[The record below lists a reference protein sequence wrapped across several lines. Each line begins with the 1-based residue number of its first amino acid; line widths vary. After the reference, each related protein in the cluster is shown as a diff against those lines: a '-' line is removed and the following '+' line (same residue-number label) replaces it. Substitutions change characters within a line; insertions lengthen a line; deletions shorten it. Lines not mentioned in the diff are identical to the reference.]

1 MEKGFLFLTAIH
13 HCSHDVCIKSEV
25 SMLNPPAHEGAP
37 LPTDESFIRW
47 SERLQSSDQR
57 AFSEL
62 FEAMHVALLRYAWRF
77 TGEHEAARDIVQD
90 AFLKLWQI
98 RVNVDPKRSLKAL
111 LYTMVRNLALNHKR
125 AAQHTN
131 GAFPEHDLYDKA
143 PSADQQVEASM
154 LDERLRLFIEQMPD
168 RRREAF
174 MLSRFEG
181 LSHEEIAQV
190 MNLTPRTVNTHIVL
204 ALKDL
209 RNRLGALQA
218 DRPV

>member
-1 MEKGFLFLTAIH
+1 M
-13 HCSHDVCIKSEV
+13 S
-25 SMLNPPAHEGAP
+25 NPPAPQGAL
-37 LPTDESFIRW
+37 LPSDDSFIRW
-47 SERLQSSDQR
+47 SERLQSSDQH

-62 FEAMHVALLRYAWRF
+62 FEAMHVVLLRYAWRF
-77 TGEHEAARDIVQD
+77 TGEQEAARDIVQD
-90 AFLKLWQI
+90 AFLKLWLI
-98 RVNVDPKRSLKAL
+98 RAEIDPQRSLKAL

-125 AAQHTN
+125 AALHTS
-131 GAFPEHDLYDKA
+131 GVFPEHDLHDRA
-143 PSADQQVEASM
+143 PAADLLVEASM
-154 LDERLRLFIEQMPD
+154 LGDRLRLYIEQMPE

-209 RNRLGALQA
+209 RNRLGALQL
-218 DRPV
+218 DRPL

>member
-1 MEKGFLFLTAIH
+1 M
-13 HCSHDVCIKSEV
+13 S
-25 SMLNPPAHEGAP
+25 NPPTPKGAL
-37 LPTDESFIRW
+37 LPSDDSFIRW
-47 SERLQSSDQR
+47 SERLQSSDQH

-62 FEAMHVALLRYAWRF
+62 FEAMHVVLLRYAWRF
-77 TGEHEAARDIVQD
+77 TGEQEAARDIVQD
-90 AFLKLWQI
+90 AFLKLWLI
-98 RVNVDPKRSLKAL
+98 RAEIDPQRSLKAL

-125 AAQHTN
+125 AALHTS
-131 GAFPEHDLYDKA
+131 GVFPEHDLHDRA
-143 PSADQQVEASM
+143 PAADLLVEASM
-154 LDERLRLFIEQMPD
+154 LGDRLRLYIEQMPE

-209 RNRLGALQA
+209 RNRLGALQL
-218 DRPV
+218 DRPL

>member
-1 MEKGFLFLTAIH
+1 
-13 HCSHDVCIKSEV
+13 
-25 SMLNPPAHEGAP
+25 MLNPPAHEGAP
-37 LPTDESFIRW
+37 LPPDDSFIRW

-77 TGEHEAARDIVQD
+77 TGEQEAARDIVQD

-98 RVNVDPKRSLKAL
+98 RENVDPKRSLKAL
-111 LYTMVRNLALNHKR
+111 LYTMVRNLSLNHKR

-131 GAFPEHDLYDKA
+131 GVFPEHDLYDQA
-143 PSADQQVEASM
+143 PAADQQVEASM
-154 LDERLRLFIEQMPD
+154 LDERLRQFIEQMPE

-174 MLSRFEG
+174 MLSRFGG

-209 RNRLGALQA
+209 RNRLSVLQP

>member
-1 MEKGFLFLTAIH
+1 MF
-13 HCSHDVCIKSEV
+13 
-25 SMLNPPAHEGAP
+25 NPPAHEGAP
-37 LPTDESFIRW
+37 LPTDDSFIRW

-77 TGEHEAARDIVQD
+77 TGDQEAARDIVQD
-90 AFLKLWQI
+90 AFLKLWLI
-98 RVNVDPKRSLKAL
+98 RTDVDPKRSLKAL

-131 GAFPEHDLYDKA
+131 GAFPEHDLYDPA
-143 PSADQQVEASM
+143 PAADQQVEASM
-154 LDERLRLFIEQMPD
+154 LDERLRQFIEQMPN

-174 MLSRFEG
+174 MLSRYEG
-181 LSHEEIAQV
+181 LSHEEIAHV

-209 RNRLGALQA
+209 RKRLSVLQP
-218 DRPV
+218 DRSL

>member
-1 MEKGFLFLTAIH
+1 MSNPLANKGAALP
-13 HCSHDVCIKSEV
+13 SE
-25 SMLNPPAHEGAP
+25 
-37 LPTDESFIRW
+37 DSFTHW

-62 FEAMHVALLRYAWRF
+62 FQAMNTVLLRYAWRF
-77 TGEHEAARDIVQD
+77 TGNQEAARDIVQD

-98 RVNVDPKRSLKAL
+98 REDVDPARSLKAL
-111 LYTMVRNLALNHKR
+111 LYTMVRNLALNYKR

-131 GAFPEHDLYDKA
+131 GVLPEHDLHDHA
-143 PSADQQVEASM
+143 PSADQKVGAS
-154 LDERLRLFIEQMPD
+154 LLHDRLHQYIDEMPA

-181 LSHEEIAQV
+181 LSHEEIAAV
-190 MNLTPRTVNTHIVL
+190 MGLTPRTVNTHIVL

-209 RNRLGALQA
+209 RKRLRALQP
-218 DRPV
+218 DRMP

>member
-1 MEKGFLFLTAIH
+1 
-13 HCSHDVCIKSEV
+13 
-25 SMLNPPAHEGAP
+25 MLNPPANQAAP
-37 LPTDESFIRW
+37 LPSDDSFAQW
-47 SERLQSSDQR
+47 SRRLQSSDQR

-62 FEAMHVALLRYAWRF
+62 FEAMHTVLLRYAWRF
-77 TGEHEAARDIVQD
+77 TGEQEGARDIVQD

-98 RVNVDPKRSLKAL
+98 RQEIDPKRSLKAL
-111 LYTMVRNLALNHKR
+111 LYTMVRNLALNHRR

-131 GAFPEHDLYDKA
+131 GLFPEDDLHDLA
-143 PSADQQVEASM
+143 PPADQTVEAV
-154 LDERLRLFIEQMPD
+154 LLQQRLRRFIQEMPE

-190 MNLTPRTVNTHIVL
+190 LYLTPRSVNTHIVL

-209 RNRLGALQA
+209 RKRLGALEP
-218 DRPV
+218 DRTT

>member
-1 MEKGFLFLTAIH
+1 MP
-13 HCSHDVCIKSEV
+13 SD
-25 SMLNPPAHEGAP
+25 
-37 LPTDESFIRW
+37 DSFTRW

-62 FEAMHVALLRYAWRF
+62 FEAMHVALLRYAWRY
-77 TGEHEAARDIVQD
+77 TGEQEAARDIVQD

-98 RVNVDPKRSLKAL
+98 RSDVDPNRSLKAL

-131 GAFPEHDLYDKA
+131 NVLPDYDLHDQSPA
-143 PSADQQVEASM
+143 ADQQIEAS
-154 LDERLRLFIEQMPD
+154 LLNERLRRFIAQMPE

-181 LSHEEIAQV
+181 LNHEEIAQV

-209 RNRLGALQA
+209 RSRLGALQT
-218 DRPV
+218 DRPI

>member
-1 MEKGFLFLTAIH
+1 MF
-13 HCSHDVCIKSEV
+13 
-25 SMLNPPAHEGAP
+25 NPPAHEGAP
-37 LPTDESFIRW
+37 LPTEDSFIRW

-77 TGEHEAARDIVQD
+77 TGEQEAARDIVQD
-90 AFLKLWQI
+90 AFLKLWLI
-98 RVNVDPKRSLKAL
+98 RTDVDPKRSLKAL

-131 GAFPEHDLYDKA
+131 GAFPEHDLYDPA
-143 PSADQQVEASM
+143 PTADQQVEASM
-154 LDERLRLFIEQMPD
+154 LDQRLRQFIEQMPA

-174 MLSRFEG
+174 MLSRYEG
-181 LSHEEIAQV
+181 LSHEEIAHV

-209 RNRLGALQA
+209 RNRLGALQP

>member
-1 MEKGFLFLTAIH
+1 
-13 HCSHDVCIKSEV
+13 
-25 SMLNPPAHEGAP
+25 
-37 LPTDESFIRW
+37 
-47 SERLQSSDQR
+47 
-57 AFSEL
+57 
-62 FEAMHVALLRYAWRF
+62 MHVVLLRYAWRF
-77 TGEHEAARDIVQD
+77 TGEQEAARDIVQD

-98 RVNVDPKRSLKAL
+98 RADIDPQRSLKAL

-125 AAQHTN
+125 AAQHTS
-131 GAFPEHDLYDKA
+131 GVFPEHDLRDHA
-143 PSADQQVEASM
+143 PAADLLVEASM
-154 LDERLRLFIEQMPD
+154 LGDRLRLYIEQMPE

-209 RNRLGALQA
+209 RNRLGALQP
-218 DRPV
+218 DRPL

>member
-1 MEKGFLFLTAIH
+1 MP
-13 HCSHDVCIKSEV
+13 
-25 SMLNPPAHEGAP
+25 NPLSNQGAA
-37 LPTDESFIRW
+37 LPSDASFTRW

-62 FEAMHVALLRYAWRF
+62 FEAMHTTLLRYAWRY
-77 TGEHEAARDIVQD
+77 TNDREAARDVVQD

-98 RVNVDPKRSLKAL
+98 REDVDPAKSLKAL
-111 LYTMVRNLALNHKR
+111 LYTIVRNLSLNHKR
-125 AAQHTN
+125 SAQHTN
-131 GAFPEHDLYDKA
+131 GILPEYDLHDRS
-143 PSADQQVEASM
+143 PSADQRVEAS
-154 LDERLRLFIEQMPD
+154 LLNERLRRFIEEMPE

-174 MLSRFEG
+174 MLSRYEG

-209 RNRLGALQA
+209 RNRLGALEPN
-218 DRPV
+218 RVR

>member
-1 MEKGFLFLTAIH
+1 
-13 HCSHDVCIKSEV
+13 
-25 SMLNPPAHEGAP
+25 P
-37 LPTDESFIRW
+37 LPSEDSFSHW

-62 FEAMHVALLRYAWRF
+62 FEAMHVVLLRYAWRF
-77 TGEHEAARDIVQD
+77 TGEQEAARDIVQD

-98 RVNVDPKRSLKAL
+98 REKIDPQRSLKAL
-111 LYTMVRNLALNHKR
+111 LYTMVRNLALNHNR
-125 AAQHTN
+125 AAQHTS
-131 GAFPEHDLYDKA
+131 GVFPEHDLHDQA
-143 PSADQQVEASM
+143 PSADQQVDASL
-154 LDERLRLFIEQMPD
+154 LDEQLRGFIGQMPT

-209 RNRLGALQA
+209 RKHMRALQP
-218 DRPV
+218 DRTP

>member
-1 MEKGFLFLTAIH
+1 
-13 HCSHDVCIKSEV
+13 
-25 SMLNPPAHEGAP
+25 MLNPLAHEGAP
-37 LPTDESFIRW
+37 LPTDDSFIRW

-77 TGEHEAARDIVQD
+77 TGEQEAARDIVQD

-131 GAFPEHDLYDKA
+131 GAFPEHDLYDQA
-143 PSADQQVEASM
+143 PAADQQVEASM
-154 LDERLRLFIEQMPD
+154 LNDRLRLIIEQMPD

>member
-1 MEKGFLFLTAIH
+1 M
-13 HCSHDVCIKSEV
+13 S
-25 SMLNPPAHEGAP
+25 NPPAHQKAL
-37 LPTDESFIRW
+37 LPSDDSFIRW

-57 AFSEL
+57 AYSEL
-62 FEAMHVALLRYAWRF
+62 FEAMHVVLLRYAWRF
-77 TGEHEAARDIVQD
+77 TGDQEAARDIVQD

-98 RVNVDPKRSLKAL
+98 RADVDPKRSLKAL
-111 LYTMVRNLALNHKR
+111 LYTMVRNLALNYKR
-125 AAQHTN
+125 AAQHTS
-131 GAFPEHDLYDKA
+131 GVFPEHDLHDRA
-143 PSADQQVEASM
+143 PTADQQLEASI
-154 LDERLRLFIEQMPD
+154 LGDRLRLYIDQMPE

-209 RNRLGALQA
+209 RKRLGVLQP
-218 DRPV
+218 DRSL

>member
-1 MEKGFLFLTAIH
+1 M
-13 HCSHDVCIKSEV
+13 S
-25 SMLNPPAHEGAP
+25 NPPAPKGAF
-37 LPTDESFIRW
+37 LPSDDSFIRW

-77 TGEHEAARDIVQD
+77 TGDQEAARDIVQD
-90 AFLKLWQI
+90 AFLKLWLI
-98 RVNVDPKRSLKAL
+98 RTDVDPKRSLKAL

-131 GAFPEHDLYDKA
+131 GAFPEHDLYDPA
-143 PSADQQVEASM
+143 PPADQQVEALM
-154 LDERLRLFIEQMPD
+154 LDQRLRQFIEQMPV

-174 MLSRFEG
+174 MLSRYEG
-181 LSHEEIAQV
+181 LSHEEIAHV

-209 RNRLGALQA
+209 RKRLGVLQP
-218 DRPV
+218 DRSL

>member
-1 MEKGFLFLTAIH
+1 ML
-13 HCSHDVCIKSEV
+13 KSSAQQE
-25 SMLNPPAHEGAP
+25 AP
-37 LPTDESFIRW
+37 LPSEDSFIRW

-62 FEAMHVALLRYAWRF
+62 FEAMHVVLLRYAWRY
-77 TGEHEAARDIVQD
+77 TGEQEAARDIVQD

-98 RVNVDPKRSLKAL
+98 RTNVDPKRSLKAL

-131 GAFPEHDLYDKA
+131 GVLPEHELFDQA
-143 PSADQQVEASM
+143 PAADQQFEALM
-154 LDERLRLFIEQMPD
+154 LGERLRQFIEQMPD

-174 MLSRFEG
+174 MLSRYEG

-209 RNRLGALQA
+209 RNRLGALQP
-218 DRPV
+218 DRPL

>member
-1 MEKGFLFLTAIH
+1 M
-13 HCSHDVCIKSEV
+13 S
-25 SMLNPPAHEGAP
+25 NPPAPQGAL
-37 LPTDESFIRW
+37 LPSDDSFIRW

-62 FEAMHVALLRYAWRF
+62 FEAMHVVLLRYAWRF
-77 TGEHEAARDIVQD
+77 TGEQEAARDIVQD
-90 AFLKLWQI
+90 AFLKLWLI
-98 RVNVDPKRSLKAL
+98 RAEIDPQRSLKAL

-125 AAQHTN
+125 AALHTS
-131 GAFPEHDLYDKA
+131 GVFPEHDLHDRA
-143 PSADQQVEASM
+143 PAADLLVEASM
-154 LDERLRLFIEQMPD
+154 LGDRLRLYIEQMPE

-209 RNRLGALQA
+209 RNRLGALQP
-218 DRPV
+218 DRLL

>member
-1 MEKGFLFLTAIH
+1 MP
-13 HCSHDVCIKSEV
+13 SD
-25 SMLNPPAHEGAP
+25 
-37 LPTDESFIRW
+37 DSFIRW

-57 AFSEL
+57 AYSEL
-62 FEAMHVALLRYAWRF
+62 FEAMHVVLLRYAWRF
-77 TGEHEAARDIVQD
+77 TGEQEAARDIVQD

-98 RVNVDPKRSLKAL
+98 RAEVDPQRSLKAL

-125 AAQHTN
+125 AALHTS
-131 GAFPEHDLYDKA
+131 GVFPEHDLHDRA
-143 PSADQQVEASM
+143 PAADLLVEASM
-154 LDERLRLFIEQMPD
+154 LGDRLRLYIEQMPE

-209 RNRLGALQA
+209 RNRLGALQL
-218 DRPV
+218 DRPL

>member
-1 MEKGFLFLTAIH
+1 MFN
-13 HCSHDVCIKSEV
+13 S
-25 SMLNPPAHEGAP
+25 PAHEGAP
-37 LPTDESFIRW
+37 LPTDDSFIRW

-77 TGEHEAARDIVQD
+77 TGEQEAARDIVQD
-90 AFLKLWQI
+90 AFLKLWLI
-98 RVNVDPKRSLKAL
+98 RTDVDPKRSLKAL

-131 GAFPEHDLYDKA
+131 GAFPEHDLYDPA
-143 PSADQQVEASM
+143 PAADQQVEASM
-154 LDERLRLFIEQMPD
+154 LDQRLRQFIEQMPN

-174 MLSRFEG
+174 MLSRYEG
-181 LSHEEIAQV
+181 LSHEEIAHV

-209 RNRLGALQA
+209 RNRLGALQP
-218 DRPV
+218 DRPL

>member
-1 MEKGFLFLTAIH
+1 M
-13 HCSHDVCIKSEV
+13 S
-25 SMLNPPAHEGAP
+25 NPLAHEGAP
-37 LPTDESFIRW
+37 LPTDDSFIRW

-98 RVNVDPKRSLKAL
+98 RTNVDPKRSLKAL

-131 GAFPEHDLYDKA
+131 GVFPEHDLYDPA
-143 PSADQQVEASM
+143 PAADQHVEASM
-154 LDERLRLFIEQMPD
+154 LDKRLRQFIEQMPD

-190 MNLTPRTVNTHIVL
+190 MSLTPRTVNTHIVL

-209 RNRLGALQA
+209 RNRLGALQP
-218 DRPV
+218 DRPL

>member
-1 MEKGFLFLTAIH
+1 MF
-13 HCSHDVCIKSEV
+13 
-25 SMLNPPAHEGAP
+25 NPLAREGAP
-37 LPTDESFIRW
+37 LPTDDSFIRW

-77 TGEHEAARDIVQD
+77 TGEQEAARDIVQD
-90 AFLKLWQI
+90 AFLKLWLI
-98 RVNVDPKRSLKAL
+98 RTDVDPKRSLKAL

-131 GAFPEHDLYDKA
+131 GAFPEHDLYDPA
-143 PSADQQVEASM
+143 PAADQQVEALM
-154 LDERLRLFIEQMPD
+154 LDQRLRQFIEQMPV

-174 MLSRFEG
+174 MLSRYEG
-181 LSHEEIAQV
+181 LSHEEIAHV

-209 RNRLGALQA
+209 RNHLGALQP
-218 DRPV
+218 DRPI

>member
-1 MEKGFLFLTAIH
+1 M
-13 HCSHDVCIKSEV
+13 
-25 SMLNPPAHEGAP
+25 PP
-37 LPTDESFIRW
+37 DDSFIRW

-62 FEAMHVALLRYAWRF
+62 FGAMHVVLLRYAWRF
-77 TGEHEAARDIVQD
+77 TGEQEAARDIVQD

-98 RVNVDPKRSLKAL
+98 RANVDPKRSLKAL

-131 GAFPEHDLYDKA
+131 GVFPEHDLYDQA
-143 PSADQQVEASM
+143 PAADQQVEASM
-154 LDERLRLFIEQMPD
+154 LDDRLRLYIEQMPE

-174 MLSRFEG
+174 MLSRYEG

-209 RNRLGALQA
+209 RNRLGALQP
-218 DRPV
+218 DRPL

>member
-1 MEKGFLFLTAIH
+1 M
-13 HCSHDVCIKSEV
+13 
-25 SMLNPPAHEGAP
+25 PP
-37 LPTDESFIRW
+37 DDSFIRW

-62 FEAMHVALLRYAWRF
+62 FEAMHVVLLRYAWRF
-77 TGEHEAARDIVQD
+77 TGEQEAARDIVQD

-131 GAFPEHDLYDKA
+131 GAFPEHDLLDKA
-143 PSADQQVEASM
+143 PGADQQVEASM
-154 LDERLRLFIEQMPD
+154 LDFRLRRFIEQMPD

-209 RNRLGALQA
+209 RNRLGALQP

>member
-1 MEKGFLFLTAIH
+1 
-13 HCSHDVCIKSEV
+13 
-25 SMLNPPAHEGAP
+25 MLNPLAHEGAH

-77 TGEHEAARDIVQD
+77 TGEQEAARDIVQD

-98 RVNVDPKRSLKAL
+98 RTNVDPKRSLKAL

-131 GAFPEHDLYDKA
+131 GAFPEHDLYDHA
-143 PSADQQVEASM
+143 PSADQQVEASI
-154 LDERLRLFIEQMPD
+154 LDERLRLYIEQMPT

-174 MLSRFEG
+174 MLSRYEG
-181 LSHEEIAQV
+181 LSHEEIARV

-209 RNRLGALQA
+209 RNRLGVLQA
-218 DRPV
+218 DRPI